1 MRKLSGLCSLA
12 LFLLLLCSRATAAAI
27 PQPPAQFY
35 CLDQANILS
44 SQTEAAIIS
53 SGANLQAQSG
63 AQIVVVTV
71 ANLGGAALEEYA
83 LQILRDWG
91 IGDKNK
97 NNGCSC

>member
-1 MRKLSGLCSLA
+1 MRKLSGLFYHLL
-12 LFLLLLCSRATAAAI
+12 LFLLLLCSSVTAAVI
-27 PQPPAQFY
+27 PSRRLNSIAWIRP
-35 CLDQANILS
+35 ISLS

-83 LQILRDWG
+83 LQILRRLG
-91 IGDKNK
+91 YRRQRQE
-97 NNGCSC
+97 